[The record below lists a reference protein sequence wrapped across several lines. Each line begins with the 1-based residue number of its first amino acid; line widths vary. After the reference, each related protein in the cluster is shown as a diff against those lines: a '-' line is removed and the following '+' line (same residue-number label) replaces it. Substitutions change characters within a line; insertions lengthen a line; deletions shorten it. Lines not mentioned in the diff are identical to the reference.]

1 MLGAKFGFGPSADFN
16 VRTSD
21 PRSAQ
26 KSDDRA
32 SNPRMVT
39 CTAHT
44 RDVQQSEDRAH
55 KPWMIVYY

>member
-1 MLGAKFGFGPSADFN
+1 MMLGAKLGFGPSADFN
-16 VRTSD
+16 ARTSD

-39 CTAHT
+39 CTG
-44 RDVQQSEDRAH
+44 DVQQSKDRAH
-55 KPWMIVYY
+55 KPWMIV